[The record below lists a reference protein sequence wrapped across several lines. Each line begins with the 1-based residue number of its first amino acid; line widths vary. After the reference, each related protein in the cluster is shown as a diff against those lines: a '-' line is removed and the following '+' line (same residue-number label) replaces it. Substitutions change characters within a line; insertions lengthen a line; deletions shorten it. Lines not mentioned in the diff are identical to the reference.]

1 MDNSPAS
8 SLQTGQRA
16 GLAPPPTTVPVLD
29 ERISDANDSTG
40 NQFEGASP
48 TIANASQTRNAALNG
63 GPMRANSR
71 FGHNLRRDPVAGEVY
86 SHLSVAVEVIACL
99 LATASGSTRRTVN
112 GGALVDGTA
121 RPSKTGNAP
130 A

>member
-1 MDNSPAS
+1 
-8 SLQTGQRA
+8 
-16 GLAPPPTTVPVLD
+16 LAPPPTTVPVLD

-99 LATASGSTRRTVN
+99 LATGIRFYSQDGERWGARGRNGEAIENRKRASLNAVRLKTRWHRS
-112 GGALVDGTA
+112 GT
-121 RPSKTGNAP
+121 
-130 A
+130 